1 MMCFK
6 TLENNPLVTKNNSV
20 KSLIINDYEIQFN
33 KSIDEIDSTLFSTE
47 RDIFLTP
54 NFLKVLEN
62 APPKSFQFCYLTF
75 FHKNQ
80 FVGFMACEIKH
91 FKTEESL
98 NLSNVDSYILL
109 AVRKWLAKQVNFQT
123 LIVGN
128 LLLTGEHSYHL
139 DNSLISEADR
149 KFLMIKGIKHA
160 KKMLSEENIVI
171 KSVFIKDFFE
181 SQFTVGADGTKQ
193 IPDFGEGYNEF
204 QVEPNFIFDIQP
216 EWRVFDDYLKA
227 LASKYRVRA
236 KRAFKKLEGIEK
248 KEFNEERIIAH
259 KLKINELYQTIRS
272 KSAFNLVDLHE
283 DYFIELKRRLEDK
296 FRLFGYFSPQGE
308 LVGFYSTIDNGAE
321 LDAHYLG
328 YEAEWNYSHQIYL
341 NFLFDI
347 VQVGIE
353 TGSRR
358 IIFGRTA
365 NEIKS
370 SIGAVAHEM
379 YLYMR
384 HENTIIN
391 RLLPYFLRI
400 LKPREIWLP
409 RQPFKENSTD

>member
-1 MMCFK
+1 MICFK
-6 TLENNPLVTKNNSV
+6 TLENNTLVTENNSV
-20 KSLIINDYEIQFN
+20 KSLRINDYEIQLH
-33 KSIDEIDSTLFSTE
+33 KSIDEIEQIHFSQE
-47 RDIFLTP
+47 QDIFLSP
-54 NFLKVLEN
+54 KFLKVLEN
-62 APPKSFQFCYLTF
+62 TPPKSFQFCYLTF
-75 FHKNQ
+75 SFKNQ

-91 FKTEESL
+91 FKADESL
-98 NLSNVDSYILL
+98 NFSNADSYILL
-109 AVRKWLAKQVNFQT
+109 AMRKWLAKQVNFQT

-128 LLLTGEHSYHL
+128 LLLTGEHSFHL
-139 DNSLISEADR
+139 DNSLISEDDR
-149 KFLMIKGIKHA
+149 KILTVKGIEYA
-160 KKMLSEENIVI
+160 KKILSEENIII
-171 KSVFIKDFFE
+171 KSVFIKDFFK
-181 SQFTVGADGTKQ
+181 SQFSVGNNGTKQ
-193 IPDFGEGYNEF
+193 VPVFGEGYNEF
-204 QVEPNFIFDIQP
+204 QVEPNFIFEINPQ
-216 EWRVFDDYLKA
+216 WRVFDDYLKN

-259 KLKINELYQTIRS
+259 KWKINELYQTIRS

-308 LVGFYSTIDNGAE
+308 LIGFYSTIDNGVE

-328 YEAEWNYSHQIYL
+328 YEAKWNHSHHIYL

-347 VQVGIE
+347 VRVGIE

-384 HENTIIN
+384 HENPIIN

-400 LKPREIWLP
+400 LKPREIWVP
-409 RQPFKENSTD
+409 RQPFKENGAD

>member
-6 TLENNPLVTKNNSV
+6 TLEKNPLVTKNNSA
-20 KSLIINDYEIQFN
+20 KSLIIKDFEIQFHQ
-33 KSIDEIDSTLFSTE
+33 SISEINSALFSTE
-47 RDIFLTP
+47 KDIFLTP
-54 NFLKVLEN
+54 HFLKVLEN

-75 FHKNQ
+75 FRKNQ
-80 FVGFMACEIKH
+80 YVGFMACEIKH
-91 FKTEESL
+91 FKAEESL
-98 NLSNVDSYILL
+98 NFTNVDSYILL

-128 LLLTGEHSYHL
+128 LLLTGEHSFHL
-139 DNSLISEADR
+139 DNSIVSIEDRRLLIIEAID
-149 KFLMIKGIKHA
+149 HA
-160 KKMLSEENIVI
+160 KKMLSEENIII
-171 KSVFIKDFFE
+171 KSVFIKDFFQ
-181 SQFTVGADGTKQ
+181 SHFSIGADGTPQ
-193 IPDFGEGYNEF
+193 TPVFGDGYNEF
-204 QVEPNFIFDIQP
+204 QVEPNFIFEINP
-216 EWRVFDDYLKA
+216 EWRVYDDYLQA

-236 KRAFKKLEGIEK
+236 KRAFKKLADIEK

-259 KLKINELYQTIRS
+259 KSKINQLYQNIMG

-308 LVGFYSTIDNGAE
+308 LVGFYSTIDNGTE

-328 YEAEWNYSHQIYL
+328 YDAAWNHSHHIYL

-353 TGSRR
+353 TGSQR

-370 SIGAVAHEM
+370 SLGAVAHDM

-384 HENTIIN
+384 HENPIIN

-409 RQPFKENSTD
+409 RQPFRENGTD